1 MSPLKLA
8 KMTGA
13 VVLLTA
19 LAGPANAEIIAFE
32 VSLSGEN
39 QVPPV
44 ATSGSGTLVAEFD
57 TDTKRLSWTV
67 TYENLSGPPTAAH
80 FHGPAELGVN
90 AGVAIGL
97 PGDLASPITGEIV
110 LTEEQAE
117 ILLSGLF
124 YLNIHTGAFPA
135 GEIRGQVV
143 TGFE

>member
-1 MSPLKLA
+1 
-8 KMTGA
+8 MTSV
-13 VVLLTA
+13 VVLVSA

-32 VSLSGEN
+32 VALSGEN

-44 ATSGSGTLVAEFD
+44 DTAGTGNLVAEFD
-57 TDTKRLSWTV
+57 TDTLTLSWTV
-67 TYENLSGPPTAAH
+67 TYDNLTGPPTAAH

-97 PGDLASPITGEIV
+97 PGDLTSPIMGEAV
-110 LTEEQAE
+110 LTEEQAGF
-117 ILLSGLF
+117 LLSGLF

-143 TGFE
+143 TGLE